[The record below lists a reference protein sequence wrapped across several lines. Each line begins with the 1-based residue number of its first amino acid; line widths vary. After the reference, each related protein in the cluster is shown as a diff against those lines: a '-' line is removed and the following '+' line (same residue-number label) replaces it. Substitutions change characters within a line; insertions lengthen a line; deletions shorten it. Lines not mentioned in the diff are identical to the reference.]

1 MSKIGD
7 IPEAFVRT
15 RDRFDPAFQSVIP
28 RVPPPSDPGSWPS
41 VVIQAAI
48 GRQLVFDILCPV
60 PLIGHLAPTYSEVTT
75 MKRVL
80 SLVSLALFSL
90 ILAACADYSE
100 EVDVSAVLPG
110 GTNNEI
116 LHAWPEFKAVL
127 VSESDYGV
135 AVGDRYLVVEGV
147 EDEEARERFA
157 RYVAGYLNDPEKK
170 DREAQE
176 RADYDA
182 LPASDKLASF
192 VERMEGHY
200 EGFDYEWTS
209 LEDGNSF
216 VEYGDNGLYLSGV
229 EEEGARREIG
239 NYIYRLQQE
248 IDASHTGEGE

>member
-1 MSKIGD
+1 
-7 IPEAFVRT
+7 
-15 RDRFDPAFQSVIP
+15 
-28 RVPPPSDPGSWPS
+28 
-41 VVIQAAI
+41 
-48 GRQLVFDILCPV
+48 
-60 PLIGHLAPTYSEVTT
+60 

-80 SLVSLALFSL
+80 SIVLFSL
-90 ILAACADYSE
+90 ILAACADYAE
-100 EVDVSAVLPG
+100 EVDVAAVLPG

-127 VSESDYGV
+127 VSESEYGV

-157 RYVAGYLNDPEKK
+157 HYVAGYLNDPEKK

-182 LPASDKLASF
+182 LPASEKLASF

-200 EGFDYEWTS
+200 EGFAYEWTS

-248 IDASHTGEGE
+248 IDADHPGDEE